1 VNPLVSLLAVL
12 FLVDPMGIA
21 GAVVAVPAAAVGQV
35 LVAEIVRFRREHA
48 ALGEPGRPPAA

>member
-1 VNPLVSLLAVL
+1 MSLLAVL
-12 FLVDPMGIA
+12 FLVDLMGIA